1 MTEKNMVVYEMG
13 GEEIKLSPSIVDQ
26 FVTKGNGKITNQ
38 EAFNFIQLCKYAKL
52 NPFMND
58 AYIIKFGSQPAQL
71 ITSKD
76 AFMKRAERQK
86 NYKGFKAGVVVLTQ
100 DGQIVEREGTIYL
113 AKTEQL
119 VGGWCKVKRSDRE
132 EASYASVNFDEFAK
146 RKNDG
151 SLQST
156 WANMPAVMIRKT
168 AIVNALREAYPDELG
183 AMYTEDDADLN
194 QAKQSTPR
202 KDVTEEKTT
211 QNLLE
216 GFKKAEEASNQDAPF
231 EIVEDPEEEPIEEK
245 AEAKSEINSVE
256 DIEKMMEQLDLEEVG
271 NE

>member
-13 GEEIKLSPSIVDQ
+13 GEEIKLSPNIVEQ
-26 FVTKGNGKITNQ
+26 FVTKGNGKITSQ
-38 EAFNFIQLCKYAKL
+38 EAFNFIQLCRYSKL
-52 NPFMND
+52 NPFLND
-58 AYIIKFGSQPAQL
+58 AYIIKFGNDPAQL
-71 ITSKD
+71 VTSKD

-86 NYKGFKAGVVVLTQ
+86 TYQGFKAGVIVLTQ
-100 DGQIVEREGTIYL
+100 DGQIIEREGTIYL
-113 AKTEQL
+113 SKTEQL

-132 EASYASVNFDEFAK
+132 ESSYVSVNFEEFVK
-146 RKNDG
+146 RKKDG
-151 SLQST
+151 SIQSI
-156 WANMPAVMIRKT
+156 WAKMPAVMIRKT

-194 QAKQSTPR
+194 QIKQSTTR

-216 GFKKAEEASNQDAPF
+216 GFKKSEEASNQDVPF
-231 EIVEDPEEEPIEEK
+231 EIVDDPEEENTEEK
-245 AEAKSEINSVE
+245 VEEKSEINSVE